1 MGGRDVLSAVRG
13 ADRGRRCGTTP
24 FRFTSSDEGGALANS
39 AASAR
44 EPRGAC
50 NLEGCADTADA
61 DHVGLAGDA
70 GWGAGHDDDT
80 VTVGDAS
87 AFG

>member
-1 MGGRDVLSAVRG
+1 MVGTVFPLFAAPTAGGDVE
-13 ADRGRRCGTTP
+13 TTL